1 MIEYQ
6 VISTGSEGNAV
17 LINRAILI
25 DCGVSFRA
33 LEPFI
38 KELRLVLL
46 THIHGDHFKA
56 STIRRLAFER
66 PLVRFAACE
75 WLMAPLVD
83 AGVRTR
89 QIDLLKVGSLY
100 DYGIAKVVPVPLVH
114 DVPNCGYKLHLPGG
128 KMLYATDTNNLN
140 GISAPNYD
148 LYMVESNYEDQEIQQ
163 RIADKRA
170 NGQYAYEYRVLG
182 THLSKQKCDDF
193 FYRNLGPTSELIY
206 MHKHRDRGGQEDES
220 EVS

>member
-1 MIEYQ
+1 MIDYQ

-56 STIRRLAFER
+56 STLRRLAFER

-100 DYGIAKVVPVPLVH
+100 DYGIAKVVPVPLAH
-114 DVPNCGYKLHLPGG
+114 DVPNCGYKIHLPGG

-140 GISAPNYD
+140 GISAPDYD

-170 NGQYAYEYRVLG
+170 NGQYAYEYRVLD

-193 FYRNLGPTSELIY
+193 FYRNLGPTSELVY
-206 MHKHRDRGGQEDES
+206 LHEHHDKGGQRDES